1 MRITI
6 IGAGLGGLSAALAL
20 ARRGFEVRVLEQA
33 AALREVGAGLQ
44 LSANATGVLY
54 RLGLA
59 SALAPV
65 ASEPTG
71 KRIRLWNTG
80 QTWPL
85 FDLGSESVRRH
96 GYPYLMLYRPDLHAV
111 LAQALEQA
119 APASLRLDARCVAL
133 EQGDATV
140 GVRLADGSR
149 IVSDLVIGA
158 DGVHSMVR
166 ACLCGADAARFS
178 GCLAWRGVIAADR
191 LSSALREPV
200 GTNWVGPGGHVIQY
214 PLRAGR
220 LMNFVGILE
229 RDNWQR
235 ESWTERGTTEE
246 CLRDFGGWHP
256 DVAAL
261 IGAIDEPHKWA
272 LMVREP
278 IPRWTVGRV
287 TLLGDA
293 AHPTL
298 PFLAQGAAMAIED
311 GYVLARAIAA
321 MPAQPQAALT
331 RYEAARRDRTA
342 AVVRG
347 SAAMAAR
354 FHNPALADADGAAAY
369 VAREW
374 QPDRVRE
381 RYEWLF
387 AYDVDAVPV

>member
-1 MRITI
+1 VRITI
-6 IGAGLGGLSAALAL
+6 VGAGLGGLAAALAL
-20 ARRGFEVRVLEQA
+20 VRRGFEVCVLEQA

-44 LSANATGVLY
+44 LSANATGVLS

-59 SALAPV
+59 SVLAPV

-80 QTWPL
+80 ETWPL

-111 LAQALEQA
+111 LAEALEQA
-119 APASLRLDARCVAL
+119 APGSLRLDARCV
-133 EQGDATV
+133 
-140 GVRLADGSR
+140 GVQTGGSTPGLRLADGR
-149 IVSDLVIGA
+149 IVTSDIVIGA
-158 DGVHSMVR
+158 DGVHSVVR
-166 ACLCGADAARFS
+166 ASLFGADAPRFS

-191 LSSALREPV
+191 LPPGLREPV

-214 PLRAGR
+214 PLRGGR

-229 RDNWQR
+229 RDDWQL

-246 CLRDFGGWHP
+246 CLQDFSGWHP
-256 DVAAL
+256 DVATL
-261 IGAIDEPHKWA
+261 IGAIDAPHKWA

-298 PFLAQGAAMAIED
+298 PFLAQGAAMALED

-321 MPAQPQAALT
+321 SSDDPESALQ
-331 RYEAARRDRTA
+331 RYEDARRDRTA

-354 FHNPALADADGAAAY
+354 FHNPALADAEGAAAY

-374 QPDRVRE
+374 EPDRVRE

-387 AYDVDAVPV
+387 AYDVDAAPV